1 MSILELTTSVRKD
14 LVSSRLIAKWRF
26 PTLCALLLLAIGYNI
41 FLALMAPPPDS
52 PQMALFVWL
61 WLISFTPYLVASIL
75 ILATRGPVG
84 RKRWF
89 ELALILVGALVLRGQ
104 LMFIPPFL
112 SRDSWRYLWDA
123 RVTLQGYSPYAYSP
137 GSPVLEHLRNVLYT
151 NSRFRNVPTIYPPGA
166 QAFYLL
172 SYLLS
177 PDNLVFLK
185 GIFIVCEMITIAGL
199 AWLLAKRGLD
209 PARCVI
215 YAWCPLPIVEFAIQ
229 GHLDALVVMFMVLTL
244 VCAQSQRRGARVLTG
259 FLLAL
264 ATLTKLYPILM
275 LAVVWRRRDW
285 AMLSTCLVT
294 IALAYTPYFILGHGQ
309 IFGFFAS
316 YASEQG
322 GTNAGSVTLL
332 MHWLSG
338 QLQLPLFVTYLVDA
352 MLIGGG
358 MILVW
363 FLRQRERIS
372 IEMSM
377 LVLIGLFLLISTHIF
392 PWYTTALLPW
402 VALLIGAPWSS
413 RFRWQGRG
421 IVGISAWYFI
431 CLSIMSYPA
440 QYFNGWD
447 WYYWLVYD
455 VTLVGLAFAFVV
467 IWFYGRNGRE
477 KNKSCQI

>member
-1 MSILELTTSVRKD
+1 MSILELTTSVWKD
-14 LVSSRLIAKWRF
+14 LVSSRPIDKWRF
-26 PTLCALLLLAIGYNI
+26 PTLCALLLLALGYNI
-41 FLALMAPPPDS
+41 FLALMAPPSDT
-52 PQMALFVWL
+52 PQVALFVWL
-61 WLISFTPYLVASIL
+61 WLISFVPYLVASIL

-84 RKRWF
+84 RKRWL
-89 ELALILVGALVLRGQ
+89 ELVLILAGALVLRGQ
-104 LMFIPPFL
+104 LMFIPPIL

-123 RVTLQGYSPYAYSP
+123 RVTLHGYSPYAYAP
-137 GSPVLEHLRNVLYT
+137 GSPILEHLRNVLYT

-185 GIFIVCEMITIAGL
+185 GIFIICEMVTIAGL

-209 PARCVI
+209 PARCII

-259 FLLAL
+259 FLLAM

-294 IALAYTPYFILGHGQ
+294 IVLAYVPYLILGHGQ

-322 GTNAGSVTLL
+322 ATNAGSVTMLL
-332 MHWLSG
+332 HWLSG
-338 QLQLPLFVTYLVDA
+338 QLQLPLFVTYLVDVV
-352 MLIGGG
+352 LIGGG

-363 FLRQRERIS
+363 FLRRRERIS
-372 IEMSM
+372 IEVSM

-402 VALLIGAPWSS
+402 VALLIGSPWSS
-413 RFRWQGRG
+413 RFGWHGREIAG
-421 IVGISAWYFI
+421 IIVWYFI
-431 CLSIMSYPA
+431 CLSIMSYLS
-440 QYFNGWD
+440 QFFNSWD

-467 IWFYGRNGRE
+467 ILLHGRNGRE
-477 KNKSCQI
+477 KNKSCQV